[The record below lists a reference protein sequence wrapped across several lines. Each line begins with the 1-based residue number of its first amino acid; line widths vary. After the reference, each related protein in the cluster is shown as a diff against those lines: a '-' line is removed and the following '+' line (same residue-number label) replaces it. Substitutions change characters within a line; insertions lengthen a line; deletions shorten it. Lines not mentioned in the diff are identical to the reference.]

1 MCYFN
6 DKRFALVINHKVG
19 TDMSEEAAGHHGRFS
34 LTRLQ
39 FGEEVVAVEVM
50 QLF

>member
-1 MCYFN
+1 M
-6 DKRFALVINHKVG
+6 VISGHVM
-19 TDMSEEAAGHHGRFS
+19 TDMSEEAAGHHGRFP

-39 FGEEVVAVEVM
+39 FWEEVVAVEVV